1 MIVKFLKNSGGG
13 SAKATMDYL
22 LGKDNDREGARL
34 LSGDPELTKRL
45 SDSLSFQNRHTVGV
59 LSFEEVNLPDDHKRA
74 IRESFESSLL
84 AGLEKDQYNI
94 TWIEHTDKDRLELN
108 FVIANTELTTGKR
121 LQPYY
126 DKVDRPLVENW
137 KQVTNHEYNLTDPHD
152 PDKAQAVKTLSSQ
165 NLPQEIRKIKEQIG
179 QVISH
184 QIEQGNVTDRK
195 DVIDTLQQA
204 GFEIARQTDK
214 SISIKNP
221 DGKRN
226 IRLEGII
233 YENRQF
239 NEEFAEERRRA
250 RKDYAGT
257 GAERYRTALNKLQRA
272 IEVKQERNR
281 TSFSRE
287 YQDYQRE
294 QNSITKGISM
304 ESDDRRTDRRFSDHV
319 PHPNSFE
326 SMGRVQ
332 FKEQESRVS
341 RDYAE
346 DRSVTNRAEV
356 ASQNNSYGMGR
367 RERRRERNSDNAQ
380 DESSLEGRHERGS
393 IAIHQQIRLEH
404 ERFFD
409 TLQRASGHTG
419 EKDLTAAN
427 TDRAID
433 SSQSSIERAEQLI
446 TATSRS
452 IGEREQATS
461 DHERQVEQLI
471 EINQEKNRAVSR
483 GIEIDF

>member
-121 LQPYY
+121 LQPYC

-165 NLPQEIRKIKEQIG
+165 NLPQEIRKIKKQIG

-257 GAERYRTALNKLQRA
+257 GAERYRTALNKLQYA

-281 TSFSRE
+281 ASFGRE
-287 YQDYQRE
+287 YQTYQRE
-294 QNSITKGISM
+294 QNRLATGISM
-304 ESDDRRTDRRFSDHV
+304 ENDARGADGRSTDRI
-319 PHPNSFE
+319 PHSVSNEPMDRIQS
-326 SMGRVQ
+326 
-332 FKEQESRVS
+332 KEQESRIS
-341 RDYAE
+341 RDYTE
-346 DRSVTNRAEV
+346 DRAIAFR
-356 ASQNNSYGMGR
+356 SQGAKTGGGSGERWDNLHSDDRGR
-367 RERRRERNSDNAQ
+367 ESRQLQQQ
-380 DESSLEGRHERGS
+380 DQSRIENW
-393 IAIHQQIRLEH
+393 QIRLEH
-404 ERFFD
+404 ERLFN
-409 TLQRASGHTG
+409 TLQRAGGRTG
-419 EKDLTAAN
+419 KKDFTAEN

-433 SSQSSIERAEQLI
+433 SSQSSVERTEQLI
-446 TATSRS
+446 TATSRN
-452 IGEREQATS
+452 IGEREQAAS
-461 DHERQVEQLI
+461 DHQQQADQFVESS
-471 EINQEKNRAVSR
+471 QEKTRTVSS
-483 GIEIDF
+483 GFDLEL

>member
-22 LGKDNDREGARL
+22 LGKDKDREGARL

-59 LSFEEVNLPDDHKRA
+59 LSFEEANLPDDHKRA
-74 IRESFESSLL
+74 IRESFESCLL

-137 KQVTNHEYNLTDPHD
+137 KQVTNHEYHLTDPHD

-165 NLPQEIRKIKEQIG
+165 NLPQDIRKIKEQIG

-184 QIEQGNVTDRK
+184 QIEQGNVIDRK

-257 GAERYRTALNKLQRA
+257 GAERYRTALNKLQYA

-281 TSFSRE
+281 ASFGRE
-287 YQDYQRE
+287 YQTYQRE
-294 QNSITKGISM
+294 QNRLATGIGM
-304 ESDDRRTDRRFSDHV
+304 ENDARGADGRSTDRI
-319 PHPNSFE
+319 PHSVSNKPMDRIQS
-326 SMGRVQ
+326 
-332 FKEQESRVS
+332 KEQESRIS
-341 RDYAE
+341 RDYTE
-346 DRSVTNRAEV
+346 DRAITFG
-356 ASQNNSYGMGR
+356 SQGTSAGGGS
-367 RERRRERNSDNAQ
+367 RERRDDLHSDDRGCESEKFQQQ
-380 DESSLEGRHERGS
+380 DKSRIGN
-393 IAIHQQIRLEH
+393 QIRLKH
-404 ERFFD
+404 ERLFN
-409 TLQRASGHTG
+409 TLQRASGRNG

-433 SSQSSIERAEQLI
+433 SSQSSVERTEQLI

-461 DHERQVEQLI
+461 DHERQADQFI
-471 EINQEKNRAVSR
+471 ELRQEKTRAVSR
-483 GIEIDF
+483 GFDIEL

>member
-22 LGKDNDREGARL
+22 LGKDSDREGARL

-59 LSFEEVNLPDDHKRA
+59 LSFEETNLPDDHKRA
-74 IRESFESSLL
+74 IRESFESCLL

-108 FVIANTELTTGKR
+108 FVIANVELTSGKR
-121 LQPYY
+121 LQPYF
-126 DKVDRPLVENW
+126 DRVDRPLVENW
-137 KQVTNHEYNLTDPHD
+137 KQVTNYEYNLTDPHD
-152 PDKAQAVKTLSSQ
+152 PEKAQAIKTLNSQ
-165 NLPQEIRKIKEQIG
+165 NLPQDIQKIKEQIG
-179 QVISH
+179 KVISQ

-239 NEEFAEERRRA
+239 NEEFGEERRRA
-250 RKDYAGT
+250 KKEYAGT
-257 GAERYRTALNKLQRA
+257 GAERYRTALNKLQYA
-272 IEVKQERNR
+272 VEVKQERNR
-281 TSFSRE
+281 ASFGRE

-294 QNSITKGISM
+294 QNRLSTGVGM
-304 ESDDRRTDRRFSDHV
+304 ENDARGTAGRFSDRV
-319 PHPNSFE
+319 PHATSPDNMDRGQS
-326 SMGRVQ
+326 Q
-332 FKEQESRVS
+332 EQESRIS
-341 RDYAE
+341 GDYRE
-346 DRSVTNRAEV
+346 NRSIAHRAEI
-356 ASQNNSYGMGR
+356 AYQDYGIGMGR
-367 RERRRERNSDNAQ
+367 QGRDRDNTQ
-380 DESSLEGRHERGS
+380 DESTLEKRHEWGS
-393 IAIHQQIRLEH
+393 IAVHQQIRLEH
-404 ERFFD
+404 ERLFD
-409 TLQRASGHTG
+409 TLQRVGGRTRK
-419 EKDLTAAN
+419 KDRTATN

-433 SSQSSIERAEQLI
+433 RSQSSVERTEQLI
-446 TATSRS
+446 TATNRS

-461 DHERQVEQLI
+461 NHERQADQFI
-471 EINQEKNRAVSR
+471 ESSQEKTRTISR
-483 GIEIDF
+483 DIEIDF

>member
-13 SAKATMDYL
+13 SANATMNYL
-22 LGKDNDREGARL
+22 LGKENDREGATL

-74 IRESFESSLL
+74 IRESLESSLL
-84 AGLEKDQYNI
+84 AGLEKDQYNM

-108 FVIANTELTTGKR
+108 FVIANVELTTGKR

-126 DKVDRPLVENW
+126 DKADRPLVENW
-137 KQVTNHEYNLTDPHD
+137 KQVTNHEYNLTDPHN
-152 PDKAQAVKTLSSQ
+152 PEKAQAVKTLSSQ
-165 NLPQEIRKIKEQIG
+165 NLPQDIRKIKEQIG

-221 DGKRN
+221 EGKRN

-239 NEEFAEERRRA
+239 SEEFGEERRRA
-250 RKDYAGT
+250 RKEYAGT
-257 GAERYRTALNKLQRA
+257 GAERYRTALNKLHHA

-281 TSFSRE
+281 ASFSRE
-287 YQDYQRE
+287 YQTYQRE
-294 QNSITKGISM
+294 QNFLATGIGM
-304 ESDDRRTDRRFSDHV
+304 ENDARGADGRSTDRI
-319 PHPNSFE
+319 PHSVSNEPMDRGQS
-326 SMGRVQ
+326 
-332 FKEQESRVS
+332 KEQESRIS
-341 RDYAE
+341 RDYTE
-346 DRSVTNRAEV
+346 DRAITFG
-356 ASQNNSYGMGR
+356 SQGTSTGGDSG
-367 RERRRERNSDNAQ
+367 ERRDNLHSDDRGRESGQLQQQ
-380 DESSLEGRHERGS
+380 DQSRIENW
-393 IAIHQQIRLEH
+393 QIRLEH
-404 ERFFD
+404 ERFFN
-409 TLQRASGHTG
+409 TLQRASGRTG
-419 EKDLTAAN
+419 KKDLTAAN

-433 SSQSSIERAEQLI
+433 SSQLSVERTDQLI

-461 DHERQVEQLI
+461 SHERQADQFI
-471 EINQEKNRAVSR
+471 ESSQEKTRALSR

>member
-22 LGKDNDREGARL
+22 LGKYNDREGARL

-59 LSFEEVNLPDDHKRA
+59 LSFEEINIPYEEKRA
-74 IRESFESSLL
+74 IMESFESSLL

-137 KQVTNHEYNLTDPHD
+137 KQVTNHEYKLTDPHD
-152 PDKAQAVKTLSSQ
+152 PVKAQAVKTLSSQ

-179 QVISH
+179 QVIGH
-184 QIEQGNVTDRK
+184 QIEQGNITDRK

-204 GFEIARQTDK
+204 GFEIVRQTDK

-239 NEEFAEERRRA
+239 NEEFGEERRRA

-257 GAERYRTALNKLQRA
+257 GAERYRTALNKLQYA

-281 TSFSRE
+281 ANFGRE

-294 QNSITKGISM
+294 QNRLATGIGM
-304 ESDDRRTDRRFSDHV
+304 ENDARGTVGRFSDRI
-319 PHPNSFE
+319 PHFTSSE
-326 SMGRVQ
+326 SMDRGQ
-332 FKEQESRVS
+332 SQEQESRIS
-341 RDYAE
+341 GDYRE
-346 DRSVTNRAEV
+346 NRSIAHRAEI
-356 ASQNNSYGMGR
+356 AHQDYGIGMGR
-367 RERRRERNSDNAQ
+367 QGRDSDNTQ
-380 DESSLEGRHERGS
+380 DESTLEKRHEWGS
-393 IAIHQQIRLEH
+393 IAIHQQIGLEH
-404 ERFFD
+404 ERLFN
-409 TLQRASGHTG
+409 TLQRASGRTG
-419 EKDLTAAN
+419 RKDRTATN

-433 SSQSSIERAEQLI
+433 CSQSSIERTEQLI

-461 DHERQVEQLI
+461 EHERQADQLI
-471 EINQEKNRAVSR
+471 EVSQEKTRAVRRSFD
-483 GIEIDF
+483 IEL

>member
-59 LSFEEVNLPDDHKRA
+59 LSFEEVNLPDDHKTA

-165 NLPQEIRKIKEQIG
+165 NLPQDIRKIKEQIG
-179 QVISH
+179 RVISH

-257 GAERYRTALNKLQRA
+257 GAERYRTALNKLQYA

-281 TSFSRE
+281 ASFGRE
-287 YQDYQRE
+287 YQTYQRE
-294 QNSITKGISM
+294 QNRLATGIGMENNARGTNGYSSDHILYHDSVESM
-304 ESDDRRTDRRFSDHV
+304 DRVQPKKQESRISRDYTEDRGIAFGSQGASTGGGSGERRDNLHSDDRGRESGQLQQQDQSRTE
-319 PHPNSFE
+319 NW
-326 SMGRVQ
+326 
-332 FKEQESRVS
+332 
-341 RDYAE
+341 
-346 DRSVTNRAEV
+346 
-356 ASQNNSYGMGR
+356 
-367 RERRRERNSDNAQ
+367 
-380 DESSLEGRHERGS
+380 
-393 IAIHQQIRLEH
+393 QIRLEH
-404 ERFFD
+404 ERLFN
-409 TLQRASGHTG
+409 TLQRAGGRTG
-419 EKDLTAAN
+419 KKDLTTAN

-433 SSQSSIERAEQLI
+433 SSQSSAERTEQLI

-461 DHERQVEQLI
+461 RHERQADQYI
-471 EINQEKNRAVSR
+471 EVSQEKTRTISR
-483 GIEIDF
+483 DIDMDL